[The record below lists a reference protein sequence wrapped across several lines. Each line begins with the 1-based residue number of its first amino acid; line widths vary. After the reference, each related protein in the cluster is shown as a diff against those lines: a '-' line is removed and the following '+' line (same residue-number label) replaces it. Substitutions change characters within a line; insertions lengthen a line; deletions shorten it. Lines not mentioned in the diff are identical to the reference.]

1 MLNQIKEQL
10 KKQITF
16 FLNENQNEKT
26 EYLKLKFSISFFYLV
41 KQYSA

>member
-16 FLNENQNEKT
+16 LNENQNEKT
-26 EYLKLKFSISFFYLV
+26 EYLNLKFSIFSFT
-41 KQYSA
+41 